1 MTESNLKNSTLIQ
14 NNVAIKSTAQDS
26 SNNNNNVSLIN
37 NNNNNNNNN
46 GNNNNGTSNANSNG
60 TKQHHFRHHNIISH
74 NQFIKQD
81 VKEVSLLDSIK
92 SSIIDDSPIR
102 RNNYIPEKVYVRTN
116 LCLLTG
122 DQHEIA
128 KEKERRK
135 KVI

>member
-1 MTESNLKNSTLIQ
+1 MTESSLKNSTLIQ
-14 NNVAIKSTAQDS
+14 NNTNNVTFKSTAQDS
-26 SNNNNNVSLIN
+26 SNNNNNSSLIN
-37 NNNNNNNNN
+37 NNG
-46 GNNNNGTSNANSNG
+46 GNSNGTSNTNNNG
-60 TKQHHFRHHNIISH
+60 TKQHHFRHHNLISH

-81 VKEVSLLDSIK
+81 VKEVSLLDSMK

-102 RNNYIPEKVYVRTN
+102 RNNYVPEKVYVRTD

-135 KVI
+135 KVK